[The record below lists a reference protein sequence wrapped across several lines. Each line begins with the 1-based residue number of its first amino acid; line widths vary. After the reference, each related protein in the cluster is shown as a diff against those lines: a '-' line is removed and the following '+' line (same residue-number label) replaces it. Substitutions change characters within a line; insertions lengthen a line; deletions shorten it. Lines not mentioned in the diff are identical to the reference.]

1 MNFNVAL
8 RLGRVSN
15 LPTVWSNSLAG
26 LVLAGGGLAGSGI
39 GIELSPGLIFG
50 LFLIM
55 SLFYVG
61 GMYLN
66 DAFDQHIDAV
76 ERPERPI
83 PSGQVSA
90 RTVYIAGYGM
100 LALGIAAL
108 FWRGPGIAPGHTLAP
123 GLCGICL
130 ALAIVYYD
138 WRHKTDPV
146 GPAWMGLCRVIIYL
160 TAAFLVTAQPP
171 VILYLGAVALFCYLI
186 GLTYIAKQENLGQ
199 VANLWPLL
207 FLAVPVAGAIWI
219 AVTKGGIAM
228 LLAAVFV
235 IWMVNALRYLWR
247 RGPGDIPRAVVSL
260 IAGMSL
266 LDAVLIAHMGADS
279 IAWAAVACFGLT
291 LAFQRF
297 IPGT

>member
-1 MNFNVAL
+1 VNWQVAF

-26 LVLAGGGLAGSGI
+26 LVLAGGTAATI
-39 GIELSPGLIFG
+39 GIELGLG
-50 LFLIM
+50 LMVIM
-55 SLFYVG
+55 SLFYIG

-83 PSGQVSA
+83 PSGQVKA
-90 RTVYIAGYGM
+90 RTVYICGCGM
-100 LALGIAAL
+100 LLVGVVSL
-108 FWRGPGIAPGHTLAP
+108 FCWDWRAGLA
-123 GLCGICL
+123 GV
-130 ALAIVYYD
+130 ALAVAITYYD
-138 WRHKTDPV
+138 WRHKFDPL
-146 GPAWMGLCRVIIYL
+146 GPAWMGLCRMLIYL
-160 TAAFLVTAQPP
+160 AAALLVTTQPP
-171 VILYLGAVALFCYLI
+171 AILYLGALALFCYLI

-207 FLAVPVAGAIWI
+207 FLAVPAAAAIWM
-219 AVTKGGIAM
+219 AANGVGLVL
-228 LLAAVFV
+228 LLAAIFV
-235 IWMVNALRYLWR
+235 LWILNALRYLWR
-247 RGPGDIPRAVVSL
+247 RQLGDIPKAVVSL

-266 LDAVLIAHMGADS
+266 LDAILIAHMGALAL
-279 IAWAAVACFGLT
+279 AWTAAACFVLT

>member
-1 MNFNVAL
+1 MNWNVAL

-26 LVLAGGGLAGSGI
+26 LVLAGGGLAV
-39 GIELSPGLIFG
+39 ELAPNLILG

-66 DAFDQHIDAV
+66 DAFDRHIDAV

-83 PSGQVSA
+83 PAGLVSA
-90 RTVYIAGYGM
+90 RTVYLAGYGM
-100 LALGIAAL
+100 LALGIGAL
-108 FWRGPGIAPGHTLAP
+108 FWRGPGLAP
-123 GLCGICL
+123 GLCGIAL
-130 ALAIVYYD
+130 AAAIVYYD

-171 VILYLGAVALFCYLI
+171 VILYLGAVALFFYLI

-207 FLAVPVAGAIWI
+207 FLAVPVVAAIWI
-219 AVTKGGIAM
+219 AVTDGGLAL
-228 LLAAVFV
+228 LLAAAFI

-247 RGPGDIPRAVVSL
+247 RQPGDIPRAVVSL

-266 LDAVLIAHMGADS
+266 LDAVLIAHMGAS
-279 IAWAAVACFGLT
+279 VMAWAAAACFALT

>member
-1 MNFNVAL
+1 MNWSVAL

-26 LVLAGGGLAGSGI
+26 LVLAGGGLAV
-39 GIELSPGLIFG
+39 ELAPNLILG

-66 DAFDQHIDAV
+66 DAFDRHIDAV

-83 PSGQVSA
+83 PAGLVSA
-90 RTVYIAGYGM
+90 RTVYLAGYGM
-100 LALGIAAL
+100 LALGIGAL
-108 FWRGPGIAPGHTLAP
+108 FWRGPGLAP
-123 GLCGICL
+123 GLCGIAL
-130 ALAIVYYD
+130 AAAIVYYD

-171 VILYLGAVALFCYLI
+171 VILYLGAVALFFYLI

-207 FLAVPVAGAIWI
+207 FLAVPVVAAIWI
-219 AVTKGGIAM
+219 AVTDGGLAL
-228 LLAAVFV
+228 LLAAAFI

-247 RGPGDIPRAVVSL
+247 RQPGDIPRAVVSL

-266 LDAVLIAHMGADS
+266 LDAVLIAHMGAPVM
-279 IAWAAVACFGLT
+279 AWVAAACFALT

>member
-1 MNFNVAL
+1 MNWNVAL

-26 LVLAGGGLAGSGI
+26 LVLAGGGLAV
-39 GIELSPGLIFG
+39 ELAPNLILG

-66 DAFDQHIDAV
+66 DAFDRHIDAV

-83 PSGQVSA
+83 PAGLVSG
-90 RTVYIAGYGM
+90 RTVYLAGYGM
-100 LALGIAAL
+100 LALGIGAL
-108 FWRGPGIAPGHTLAP
+108 FWRGPGLAP
-123 GLCGICL
+123 GLCGIAL
-130 ALAIVYYD
+130 AAAIVYYD

-171 VILYLGAVALFCYLI
+171 VILYLGAVALFFYLI

-207 FLAVPVAGAIWI
+207 FLAVPVVAAIWI
-219 AVTKGGIAM
+219 AVTDGGLAL
-228 LLAAVFV
+228 LLAAAFI

-247 RGPGDIPRAVVSL
+247 RQPGDIPHAVVSL

-266 LDAVLIAHMGADS
+266 LDAVLIAHMGAPVM
-279 IAWAAVACFGLT
+279 AWAAAACFALT

>member
-1 MNFNVAL
+1 MNWNVAL

-26 LVLAGGGLAGSGI
+26 LVLAGGGLAV
-39 GIELSPGLIFG
+39 ELAPNLILG

-66 DAFDQHIDAV
+66 DAFDRHIDAV

-83 PSGQVSA
+83 PAGLVSG
-90 RTVYIAGYGM
+90 RTVYLAGYGM
-100 LALGIAAL
+100 LALGIGAL
-108 FWRGPGIAPGHTLAP
+108 FWRGPGLAP
-123 GLCGICL
+123 GLCGIAL
-130 ALAIVYYD
+130 AAAIVYYD

-171 VILYLGAVALFCYLI
+171 VILYLGAVALFFYLI
-186 GLTYIAKQENLGQ
+186 GLTYIAKQENLGE

-207 FLAVPVAGAIWI
+207 FLAVPVVAAIWI
-219 AVTKGGIAM
+219 AVTDGGLAL
-228 LLAAVFV
+228 LLAAAFI

-247 RGPGDIPRAVVSL
+247 RQPGDIPRAVVSL

-266 LDAVLIAHMGADS
+266 LDAVLIAHMGAPVM
-279 IAWAAVACFGLT
+279 AWAAAACFALT

>member
-1 MNFNVAL
+1 MNWQTAL

-26 LVLAGGGLAGSGI
+26 LVLAGSGLALDVG
-39 GIELSPGLIFG
+39 FG
-50 LFLIM
+50 LMAIM

-61 GMYLN
+61 GMYIN
-66 DAFDQHIDAV
+66 DAFDQHIDAA

-90 RTVYIAGYGM
+90 GTVYVSGFIM

-108 FWRGPGIAPGHTLAP
+108 FLWAGWRP
-123 GLCGICL
+123 GLTGV
-130 ALAIVYYD
+130 ALAGAIIYYD
-138 WRHKTDPV
+138 WRHKTDPI
-146 GPAWMGLCRVIIYL
+146 GPAWMGLCRVLVYL
-160 TAAFLVTAQPP
+160 AAAFLVTTQPP
-171 VILYLGAVALFCYLI
+171 AVLYMGAGALFCYLI
-186 GLTYIAKQENLGQ
+186 GLTYIAKQENLGA

-207 FLAVPVAGAIWI
+207 FLAVPAVAAIWI
-219 AVTKGGIAM
+219 AATNGG
-228 LLAAVFV
+228 LALILAVIFV
-235 IWMVNALRYLWR
+235 VWMVNALRYLWR
-247 RGPGDIPRAVVSL
+247 RQPGDIPRAVVSL

-266 LDAVLIAHMGADS
+266 LDAVFIAHMGAGQMA
-279 IAWAAVACFGLT
+279 IAAALCFVAT

>member
-1 MNFNVAL
+1 MNWNVAL

-26 LVLAGGGLAGSGI
+26 LVLAGGGLAV
-39 GIELSPGLIFG
+39 ELAPNLILG

-66 DAFDQHIDAV
+66 DAFDRHIDAV

-83 PSGQVSA
+83 PAGLVSA
-90 RTVYIAGYGM
+90 RTVYLAGYGM
-100 LALGIAAL
+100 LALGIGAL
-108 FWRGPGIAPGHTLAP
+108 FWRGPGLAP
-123 GLCGICL
+123 GLCGIAL
-130 ALAIVYYD
+130 AAAIVYYD

-171 VILYLGAVALFCYLI
+171 VILYLGAVALFFYLI

-207 FLAVPVAGAIWI
+207 FLAVPVVAAIWI
-219 AVTKGGIAM
+219 AVTDGGLAL
-228 LLAAVFV
+228 LLAAAFI

-247 RGPGDIPRAVVSL
+247 RQPGDIPRAVVGL

-266 LDAVLIAHMGADS
+266 LDAVLIAHMGAPVM
-279 IAWAAVACFGLT
+279 AWAAAACFALT

>member
-1 MNFNVAL
+1 MNWNVAL

-26 LVLAGGGLAGSGI
+26 LVLAGGGLAV
-39 GIELSPGLIFG
+39 ELAPNLILG

-66 DAFDQHIDAV
+66 DAFDRHIDAV

-83 PSGQVSA
+83 PAGLVSA
-90 RTVYIAGYGM
+90 RTVYLAGYGM
-100 LALGIAAL
+100 LALGIGAL
-108 FWRGPGIAPGHTLAP
+108 FWRGPGLAP
-123 GLCGICL
+123 GLCGIAL
-130 ALAIVYYD
+130 AAAIVYYD

-171 VILYLGAVALFCYLI
+171 VILYLGAVALFFYLI
-186 GLTYIAKQENLGQ
+186 GLTYIAKQENLGE

-207 FLAVPVAGAIWI
+207 FLAVPVVAAIWI
-219 AVTKGGIAM
+219 AVTDGGLAL
-228 LLAAVFV
+228 LLAAAFI

-247 RGPGDIPRAVVSL
+247 RQPGDIPRAVVSL

-266 LDAVLIAHMGADS
+266 LDAVLIAHMGAPVM
-279 IAWAAVACFGLT
+279 AWAAAACFALT

>member
-1 MNFNVAL
+1 MNWNVAL

-26 LVLAGGGLAGSGI
+26 LVLGGGGLAV
-39 GIELSPGLIFG
+39 ELAPNLILG

-66 DAFDQHIDAV
+66 DAFDRHIDAV

-83 PSGQVSA
+83 PAGLVSA
-90 RTVYIAGYGM
+90 RTVYLAGYGM
-100 LALGIAAL
+100 LALGIGAL
-108 FWRGPGIAPGHTLAP
+108 FWRGPGLAP
-123 GLCGICL
+123 GLCGIAL
-130 ALAIVYYD
+130 AAAIVYYD

-171 VILYLGAVALFCYLI
+171 VILYLGAMALFFYLI

-207 FLAVPVAGAIWI
+207 FLAVPVVAAIWI
-219 AVTKGGIAM
+219 AVTDGGLAL
-228 LLAAVFV
+228 LLAAAFI

-247 RGPGDIPRAVVSL
+247 RQPGDIPRAVVSL

-266 LDAVLIAHMGADS
+266 LDAVLIAHMGAPVM
-279 IAWAAVACFGLT
+279 AWAAAACFALT

>member
-1 MNFNVAL
+1 MNWQTLL

-26 LVLAGGGLAGSGI
+26 LVLAGSGVMLDVGLA
-39 GIELSPGLIFG
+39 LMV
-50 LFLIM
+50 IM

-83 PSGQVSA
+83 PSGQISA
-90 RTVYIAGYGM
+90 TAVYTSGFIM

-108 FWRGPGIAPGHTLAP
+108 FWWGQSMDRGIAP
-123 GLCGICL
+123 GLCGIAL
-130 ALAIVYYD
+130 AGAIVYYD

-146 GPAWMGLCRVIIYL
+146 GPAWMGLCRVLVYL
-160 TAAFLVTAQPP
+160 AAAFLVTAQPP

-186 GLTYIAKQENLGQ
+186 GLTYIAKQENLGR

-207 FLAVPVAGAIWI
+207 FLAVPAA
-219 AVTKGGIAM
+219 
-228 LLAAVFV
+228 AAVWIGATDGIFALALAIVFV
-235 IWMVNALRYLWR
+235 VWMINALRYLWR
-247 RGPGDIPRAVVSL
+247 RQPGDIPRAVVSL

-266 LDAVLIAHMGADS
+266 LDAVLIAHMGAPQM
-279 IAWAAVACFGLT
+279 AAAAAVCFVLT
-291 LAFQRF
+291 LAFQHF

>member
-1 MNFNVAL
+1 MNWKVAL

-26 LVLAGGGLAGSGI
+26 LVLAGSGVALDLGL
-39 GIELSPGLIFG
+39 GLMAV
-50 LFLIM
+50 M

-66 DAFDQHIDAV
+66 DAFDRHIDAV

-83 PSGQVSA
+83 PSGQASA
-90 RTVYIAGYGM
+90 RAVYICGYGM
-100 LALGIAAL
+100 LAMGIAAL
-108 FWRGPGIAPGHTLAP
+108 FWWKGNVPGGMAP
-123 GLCGICL
+123 GLSGIAL
-130 ALAIVYYD
+130 AGAIVYYD

-146 GPAWMGLCRVIIYL
+146 GPAWMGLCRVLIYL

-171 VILYLGAVALFCYLI
+171 VVLYLGALALFCYLI
-186 GLTYIAKQENLGQ
+186 GLTYIAKQENIGS

-207 FLAVPVAGAIWI
+207 FLAVPAAAAVWIGATTVTAG
-219 AVTKGGIAM
+219 GGGTAM
-228 LLAAVFV
+228 LLAAAFV
-235 IWMVNALRYLWR
+235 LWMINALRYLWR

-266 LDAVLIAHMGADS
+266 LDGVLIAYMGAPQM
-279 IAWAAVACFGLT
+279 AWAAAACFVLT
-291 LAFQRF
+291 LALQRV

>member
-1 MNFNVAL
+1 MNWQVAL

-26 LVLAGGGLAGSGI
+26 LVLAGGGAALEAGLQTGI
-39 GIELSPGLIFG
+39 ALM
-50 LFLIM
+50 LIM

-90 RTVYIAGYGM
+90 RAVYICGYGM

-108 FWRGPGIAPGHTLAP
+108 FWWGWAP
-123 GLCGICL
+123 GLTGIAL
-130 ALAIVYYD
+130 AGAIVYYD
-138 WRHKTDPV
+138 WRHKTDPL
-146 GPAWMGLCRVIIYL
+146 GPAWMGLCRVLIYL
-160 TAAFLVTAQPP
+160 AAAFLVTAKPP
-171 VILYLGAVALFCYLI
+171 LILYLGALALFCYLI
-186 GLTYIAKQENLGQ
+186 GLTYIAKQENLGK

-207 FLAVPVAGAIWI
+207 FLAVPAAAAVCVAAKSGSL
-219 AVTKGGIAM
+219 TM
-228 LLAAVFV
+228 LLSAVF
-235 IWMVNALRYLWR
+235 ILWMVNALRYLWR

-266 LDAVLIAHMGADS
+266 LDAALIAYMGAPVM
-279 IAWAAVACFGLT
+279 AAAAAACFVLT

>member
-1 MNFNVAL
+1 MNWNVAL

-26 LVLAGGGLAGSGI
+26 LVLAGGGLAV
-39 GIELSPGLIFG
+39 ELAPNLILG

-66 DAFDQHIDAV
+66 DAFDRHIDAV

-83 PSGQVSA
+83 PAGLVSA
-90 RTVYIAGYGM
+90 RTVYLVGYGM
-100 LALGIAAL
+100 LALGIGAL
-108 FWRGPGIAPGHTLAP
+108 FWRGPGLAP
-123 GLCGICL
+123 GLCGIAL
-130 ALAIVYYD
+130 AAAIVYYD

-171 VILYLGAVALFCYLI
+171 VILYLGAVALFFYLI

-207 FLAVPVAGAIWI
+207 FLAVPVVAAIWI
-219 AVTKGGIAM
+219 AVTDGGLAL
-228 LLAAVFV
+228 LLAAAFI

-247 RGPGDIPRAVVSL
+247 RQPGDIPRAVVSL

-266 LDAVLIAHMGADS
+266 LDAVLIAHMGAPVM
-279 IAWAAVACFGLT
+279 AWAAAACFALT

>member
-1 MNFNVAL
+1 MNWNVAL

-26 LVLAGGGLAGSGI
+26 LVLGGGGLAV
-39 GIELSPGLIFG
+39 ELAPNLILG

-66 DAFDQHIDAV
+66 DAFDRHIDAV

-83 PSGQVSA
+83 PAGLVSA
-90 RTVYIAGYGM
+90 RTVYLAGYGM
-100 LALGIAAL
+100 LALGIGAL
-108 FWRGPGIAPGHTLAP
+108 FWRGPGLAP
-123 GLCGICL
+123 GLCGIAL
-130 ALAIVYYD
+130 AAAIVYYD

-171 VILYLGAVALFCYLI
+171 VILYLGAMALFFYLI

-207 FLAVPVAGAIWI
+207 FLAVPVVAAIWI
-219 AVTKGGIAM
+219 AVTDGGLAL
-228 LLAAVFV
+228 LLAAAFI

-247 RGPGDIPRAVVSL
+247 RQPGDIPRAVVSL
-260 IAGMSL
+260 IAGMPL
-266 LDAVLIAHMGADS
+266 LDAVLIAHMGAPVM
-279 IAWAAVACFGLT
+279 AWAAAACFALT

>member
-1 MNFNVAL
+1 MNWRVAL

-26 LVLAGGGLAGSGI
+26 LVLAGGGVALDTSI
-39 GIELSPGLIFG
+39 GLM
-50 LFLIM
+50 LIM

-66 DAFDQHIDAV
+66 DAFDQRIDAV

-83 PSGQVSA
+83 PSGQISA
-90 RTVYIAGYGM
+90 QTVYICGYGM

-108 FWRGPGIAPGHTLAP
+108 FWWGAGWRPGLTGIALA
-123 GLCGICL
+123 G
-130 ALAIVYYD
+130 AIVYYD
-138 WRHKTDPV
+138 WRHKADPF
-146 GPAWMGLCRVIIYL
+146 GPAWMGLCRVLIYL
-160 TAAFLVTAQPP
+160 AAAFLVTAQPP
-171 VILYLGAVALFCYLI
+171 TVLYLGALGLFCYLI
-186 GLTYIAKQENLGQ
+186 GLTYIAKQENLGR

-207 FLAVPVAGAIWI
+207 FLAVPVLAAGCLA
-219 AVTKGGIAM
+219 AQTGGLTL

-235 IWMVNALRYLWR
+235 LWMVNALRYLWR

-266 LDAVLIAHMGADS
+266 LDAVFIAYLGAGQMA
-279 IAWAAVACFGLT
+279 IAAVACFALT
-291 LAFQRF
+291 LTFQRF

>member
-1 MNFNVAL
+1 MNWKVAL

-26 LVLAGGGLAGSGI
+26 LVLAGSGVALDMSLGLMAV
-39 GIELSPGLIFG
+39 
-50 LFLIM
+50 M

-66 DAFDQHIDAV
+66 DAFDRHVDAV

-83 PSGQVSA
+83 PSGQVTA
-90 RTVYIAGYGM
+90 QTVYICGYGM

-108 FWRGPGIAPGHTLAP
+108 FWWGIATGRMAP
-123 GLCGICL
+123 GLAGIAL
-130 ALAIVYYD
+130 AGAIVYYD

-146 GPAWMGLCRVIIYL
+146 GPAWMGLCRVLIYL

-171 VILYLGAVALFCYLI
+171 AALYLGALALFCYLI
-186 GLTYIAKQENLGQ
+186 GLTYIAKQENLGAI
-199 VANLWPLL
+199 ANLWPLL
-207 FLAVPVAGAIWI
+207 FLAVPAAAAVWI
-219 AVTKGGIAM
+219 AATATTDGGGLTAM
-228 LLAAVFV
+228 LLAAAFV
-235 IWMVNALRYLWR
+235 LWMINALRYLWR

-266 LDAVLIAHMGADS
+266 LDGVLIAYMGAPQM
-279 IAWAAVACFGLT
+279 AWAAAACFVLT
-291 LAFQRF
+291 LALQRV

>member
-1 MNFNVAL
+1 MNWNVAL

-26 LVLAGGGLAGSGI
+26 LVLAGGGLAV
-39 GIELSPGLIFG
+39 ELAPNLILG

-66 DAFDQHIDAV
+66 DAFDRHIDAV

-83 PSGQVSA
+83 PAGLVSA
-90 RTVYIAGYGM
+90 RTVYLAGYGM
-100 LALGIAAL
+100 LALGIGAL
-108 FWRGPGIAPGHTLAP
+108 FWRGPGLAP
-123 GLCGICL
+123 GLCGIAL
-130 ALAIVYYD
+130 AAAIVYYD

-171 VILYLGAVALFCYLI
+171 VILYLGAVALFFYLI

-207 FLAVPVAGAIWI
+207 FLAVPVVAAIWI
-219 AVTKGGIAM
+219 AVTDGGLAL
-228 LLAAVFV
+228 LLAAAFI

-247 RGPGDIPRAVVSL
+247 RQPGDIPRAVVSL

-266 LDAVLIAHMGADS
+266 LDAVLIAHMGAPVM
-279 IAWAAVACFGLT
+279 AWAAAACFALT

>member
-1 MNFNVAL
+1 MNWQTAL

-26 LVLAGGGLAGSGI
+26 LVLAGSGLALDVG
-39 GIELSPGLIFG
+39 FG
-50 LFLIM
+50 LMAIM

-66 DAFDQHIDAV
+66 DAFDQHIDAA
-76 ERPERPI
+76 ERP
-83 PSGQVSA
+83 GQVSA
-90 RTVYIAGYGM
+90 MTVYVSGFIM

-108 FWRGPGIAPGHTLAP
+108 FWWAGWRPGLTGIALA
-123 GLCGICL
+123 G
-130 ALAIVYYD
+130 AIVYYD

-146 GPAWMGLCRVIIYL
+146 GPAWMGLCRVLVYL
-160 TAAFLVTAQPP
+160 AAAFLVTAQPP
-171 VILYLGAVALFCYLI
+171 AVLYMGAGALFCYLI
-186 GLTYIAKQENLGQ
+186 GLTYIAKQENLGA

-207 FLAVPVAGAIWI
+207 FLAVPAVAAVWI
-219 AVTKGGIAM
+219 AATDGG
-228 LLAAVFV
+228 LALILAVVFIV
-235 IWMVNALRYLWR
+235 WMVNALRNLWR
-247 RGPGDIPRAVVSL
+247 RQPGDIPRAVVSL

-266 LDAVLIAHMGADS
+266 LDAVFIAHMGAGQMA
-279 IAWAAVACFGLT
+279 IAAAVCFVAT

>member
-1 MNFNVAL
+1 MNWQVAL

-26 LVLAGGGLAGSGI
+26 LVLAGGVALDMNVGLV
-39 GIELSPGLIFG
+39 LGLM
-50 LFLIM
+50 LIM

-83 PSGQVSA
+83 PSGQISA
-90 RTVYIAGYGM
+90 RAVYILGYGM

-108 FWRGPGIAPGHTLAP
+108 FWWGAGWAP
-123 GLCGICL
+123 GLTGIAL
-130 ALAIVYYD
+130 AGAIVYYD

-146 GPAWMGLCRVIIYL
+146 GPAWMGLCRVLIYL
-160 TAAFLVTAQPP
+160 AAAFMVTAQPP
-171 VILYLGAVALFCYLI
+171 DILYLGAGALFCYLI
-186 GLTYIAKQENLGQ
+186 GLTYIAKQENLGR

-207 FLAVPVAGAIWI
+207 FLAVPAVTAIWMALQDGALTAI
-219 AVTKGGIAM
+219 LAV
-228 LLAAVFV
+228 VFV
-235 IWMVNALRYLWR
+235 LWIVNALRYLWR
-247 RGPGDIPRAVVSL
+247 RRHGDIPRAVVSL

-266 LDAVLIAHMGADS
+266 LDAVFIAHMGAGQMA
-279 IAWAAVACFGLT
+279 IAAAGCFILT

>member
-1 MNFNVAL
+1 MNWNVAL

-26 LVLAGGGLAGSGI
+26 LVLAGGGLAVDMDPS
-39 GIELSPGLIFG
+39 LILG

-66 DAFDQHIDAV
+66 DAFDRHIDAV

-83 PSGQVSA
+83 PAGLISA
-90 RTVYIAGYGM
+90 RAVYLAGYGM
-100 LALGIAAL
+100 LALGIGGL
-108 FWRGPGIAPGHTLAP
+108 FWRGPGLAP
-123 GLCGICL
+123 GLCGIAL
-130 ALAIVYYD
+130 AGAIVYYD

-146 GPAWMGLCRVIIYL
+146 GPAWMGLCRVIIYVA
-160 TAAFLVTAQPP
+160 AAFLVTAQPP
-171 VILYLGAVALFCYLI
+171 VILYLGALALFCYLI

-207 FLAVPVAGAIWI
+207 FLAVPVVAAIWV
-219 AVTKGGIAM
+219 AVTDGGLAL
-228 LLAAVFV
+228 LLAAAFI

-247 RGPGDIPRAVVSL
+247 RQPGDIPRAVVSL

-266 LDAVLIAHMGADS
+266 LDAVLIAHMGAPVM
-279 IAWAAVACFGLT
+279 AWGAAACFALT

>member
-1 MNFNVAL
+1 MNWNVAL

-26 LVLAGGGLAGSGI
+26 LVLAGGGLAV
-39 GIELSPGLIFG
+39 ELAPNLILG

-66 DAFDQHIDAV
+66 DAFDRHIDAV

-83 PSGQVSA
+83 PAGLVSA
-90 RTVYIAGYGM
+90 RTVYLAGYGM
-100 LALGIAAL
+100 LALGIGAL
-108 FWRGPGIAPGHTLAP
+108 FWRGPGLAP
-123 GLCGICL
+123 GLCGIAL
-130 ALAIVYYD
+130 AAAIVYYD

-171 VILYLGAVALFCYLI
+171 VILYLGAVALFFYLI

-207 FLAVPVAGAIWI
+207 FLAVPVVAAIWI
-219 AVTKGGIAM
+219 AVTDGGLAL
-228 LLAAVFV
+228 LLAAAFI

-247 RGPGDIPRAVVSL
+247 RQPGDIPRAVVSL

-266 LDAVLIAHMGADS
+266 LDAVLIAHMGAPVM
-279 IAWAAVACFGLT
+279 AWGAAACFALT

>member
-1 MNFNVAL
+1 MNWQTAL

-26 LVLAGGGLAGSGI
+26 LVLAGSGLSL
-39 GIELSPGLIFG
+39 ELSLHTGIVLM
-50 LFLIM
+50 LIM

-66 DAFDQHIDAV
+66 DAFDQHIDAA

-90 RTVYIAGYGM
+90 QTVYICGYGM
-100 LALGIAAL
+100 LILGIAAL
-108 FWRGPGIAPGHTLAP
+108 FWWGAGWRPGLTGIALA
-123 GLCGICL
+123 G
-130 ALAIVYYD
+130 AIIYYD
-138 WRHKTDPV
+138 WRHKTDPL
-146 GPAWMGLCRVIIYL
+146 GPAWMGLCRVLVYL
-160 TAAFLVTAQPP
+160 AAAFLVTAQPP
-171 VILYLGAVALFCYLI
+171 AILYLGAGALFCYLI
-186 GLTYIAKQENLGQ
+186 GLTYIAKQENLGK

-207 FLAVPVAGAIWI
+207 FLAVPAITAAWMAFQNGVVTVLM
-219 AVTKGGIAM
+219 AVVF
-228 LLAAVFV
+228 LL
-235 IWMVNALRYLWR
+235 WTVNALRYLWR
-247 RGPGDIPRAVVSL
+247 RQAGDIPRAVVSL

-266 LDAVLIAHMGADS
+266 LDAVFIAHVGAPEL
-279 IAWAAVACFGLT
+279 AWAAAACFVLT